1 MARAGMRSLSRRP
14 GEMGCM
20 KRMMLVFGV
29 LAAVFACK
37 AAFGDEAFERAL
49 SLAAEKRY
57 PEAREALDSL
67 LERTPD
73 SPRVRVLH
81 GILLVHEGRT
91 GEAIDTFEALRR
103 DHPDMTEPY
112 NNLAVLH
119 AQEGRLEDARTLLLE
134 ALERRPDAVAWANLG
149 DVYERLARR
158 AWERAHALEAGTGD
172 SAERDAGA
180 DARPETPGGSAQSSP
195 QVEEAGTWQHG
206 TEPPAAVPGSLVPAA
221 PRRNGVTGS
230 HDGAAGS
237 SAPDAFCAHAGGFPE
252 RRLVADAAKWL
263 QSSGVEVREVR
274 RAEHRDPISHKVY
287 LPPFESRRQ
296 AAAKLGEI
304 QGRGVRDVAII
315 SDGGLAN
322 GISFGVYRDADNMN
336 RRIAAMERLGYPVW
350 SQVAEVRVVS
360 EYTLRIRATGTPA
373 ALDAAWKS
381 RYPRQPLRVVGCD

>member
-14 GEMGCM
+14 GEMGRM

-57 PEAREALDSL
+57 PQAREALDSL

-73 SPRVRVLH
+73 SPRARVLH

-119 AQEGRLEDARTLLLE
+119 ARKGRLEDARTLLLE

-158 AWERAHALEAGTGD
+158 AWERAHALEAGAGD
-172 SAERDAGA
+172 SAEREVETGRSTERKTDA
-180 DARPETPGGSAQSSP
+180 
-195 QVEEAGTWQHG
+195 
-206 TEPPAAVPGSLVPAA
+206 
-221 PRRNGVTGS
+221 
-230 HDGAAGS
+230 AAGS
-237 SAPDAFCAHAGGFPE
+237 PAPDVTPPAVVATAPDTERGSARETAPETVAATPESASAPDAFCAHAGGFPE

-315 SDGGLAN
+315 SDGDLAD

-336 RRIAAMERLGYPVW
+336 RRIVAMERLGYSVR

-381 RYPRQPLRVVGCD
+381 RYPRQPLRVVDCD